1 MKQFQVPF
9 ISDNILCN
17 DLSRASEILDRE
29 KKQHI
34 DNLLWTS
41 NGYLPE
47 ASFFM
52 AYTANSIL
60 LKYSIKE
67 KSIKAV
73 YREINDPVY
82 KDSCVEA
89 FIAFNNESSYYNLEF
104 NCLGTAMAGYGS
116 GKNDRIHIKRQLIEK
131 IKSHHLIKTHA
142 NAPNMF
148 IEWELTLNIPFTVF
162 EHHQIT
168 SLKNQV
174 CSVNFYK
181 CGDDLPEPHF
191 LSWNNII
198 YPYPNFHLP
207 EFFGKVKFAV

>member
-1 MKQFQVPF
+1 MKQFQASF
-9 ISDNILCN
+9 ISEDISGK
-17 DLSRASEILDRE
+17 DLGRASELLGLE

-34 DNLLWTS
+34 DNLLWSS
-41 NGYLPE
+41 NGYMPK

-52 AYTANSIL
+52 AYTASSIL
-60 LKYSIKE
+60 LKYIVKE
-67 KSIKAV
+67 KYIKAV

-89 FIAFNNESSYYNLEF
+89 FIAFDNESSYYNLEF
-104 NCLGTAMAGYGS
+104 NCLGTALAGYGS
-116 GKNDRIHIKRQLIEK
+116 GKNDRTHIKKQLVEK
-131 IKSHHLIKTHA
+131 ITSHRLIKTPG
-142 NAPNMF
+142 NALNTL
-148 IEWELTLNIPFTVF
+148 IEWELTLKIPFTVF

-181 CGDDLPEPHF
+181 CGDELPEPHF

-207 EFFGKVKFAV
+207 EFFGKVKFA

>member
-1 MKQFQVPF
+1 MKQFQVSF
-9 ISDNILCN
+9 ISEHISGK
-17 DLSRASEILDRE
+17 DLSLTSELLDLE

-34 DNLLWTS
+34 DNLIWNS
-41 NGYLPE
+41 NDYIPE

-52 AYTANSIL
+52 AYTASSIL
-60 LKYSIKE
+60 LKYIVKE
-67 KSIKAV
+67 KYIKAV

-82 KDSCVEA
+82 KDSCVEV
-89 FIAFNNESSYYNLEF
+89 FIAFDNESSYYNLEF
-104 NCLGTAMAGYGS
+104 NCLGTALAGYGS
-116 GKNDRIHIKRQLIEK
+116 GKNDRIYIKKQLVEK
-131 IKSHHLIKTHA
+131 IASHHLIKTPG
-142 NAPNMF
+142 NALNTL
-148 IEWELTLNIPFTVF
+148 IEWDLTLNIPFTVF

-191 LSWNNII
+191 LSWNNILS
-198 YPYPNFHLP
+198 PYPNFHQP